1 MKNLEVADLL
11 DRVAVLVEA
20 NGEDRFKVIA
30 YRRAANVIRNM
41 EEDIEEVWKRGDLQE
56 IKYVGEGIAKKIDEY
71 LKTGELRLLDEL
83 ETKVPPG
90 VPGLRFRV

>member
-11 DRVAVLVEA
+11 DRLGVLVEA

-56 IKYVGEGIAKKIDEY
+56 IKYVGEGIGKKIDEY
-71 LKTGELRLLDEL
+71 LKTGELRLHTSSISSSMFLMTL
-83 ETKVPPG
+83 AAR
-90 VPGLRFRV
+90 L